1 MVSKGKAILAL
12 LLLAAQGAGTIR
24 AQADGQVSPTV
35 QSAPKT
41 SSTPATRPQTPA
53 TRPLTPAVRPQTP
66 ATYSAAPST
75 HLPAPA
81 ATHNLPPSPG
91 SGASVSGGAT
101 PNCEE
106 GPCDAQPA
114 HITIAT
120 PAPAPAPWQWP
131 DRVAWVA
138 RILLA
143 VLGYVG
149 IMLGLS
155 LLKKI
160 ERQTQYAEA
169 AAQAAADSAQ
179 AALLHAQAII
189 RAERPWI
196 LITAEPSRSLDN
208 SFTVTA
214 TNRGRGPARI
224 ISTVDKI
231 TTAVDQNHLPD
242 QPEFDEVNP
251 SAALSSVVLLPGES
265 TGIKSFSR
273 DEVKDFCGSDEKVKR
288 FEKWEEL
295 ILLYGKVVYR
305 DLVQAGESQTHE
317 TTWCCWYIHGR
328 QKSGMV
334 MAGPAAYNMHT

>member
-12 LLLAAQGAGTIR
+12 LLLAAQGTGTIK
-24 AQADGQVSPTV
+24 AQANGQVAPAA

-41 SSTPATRPQTPA
+41 SST
-53 TRPLTPAVRPQTP
+53 
-66 ATYSAAPST
+66 SAAHSQ
-75 HLPAPA
+75 A
-81 ATHNLPPSPG
+81 AAGTNNLPSSSIASPN
-91 SGASVSGGAT
+91 ANSVAT
-101 PNCEE
+101 PNCAE

-120 PAPAPAPWQWP
+120 PAPAPAPWLWP

-138 RILLA
+138 KILLA

-149 IMLGLS
+149 IMVALS
-155 LLKKI
+155 TLKKI
-160 ERQTQYAEA
+160 DRQSHYAEVT
-169 AAQAAADSAQ
+169 AQAAADSAQ

-196 LITAEPSRSLDN
+196 LITVEPSRSVDN

-224 ISTVDKI
+224 VSTIDRI
-231 TTAVDQNHLPD
+231 TTAVDQTHLPE
-242 QPEFDEVNP
+242 QPEFDEVTP

-265 TGIKSFSR
+265 TAIKSFSR
-273 DEVKDFCGSDEKVKR
+273 DEVKNFCESDEELKR
-288 FEKWEEL
+288 VEKWEEL
-295 ILLYGKVVYR
+295 ILLYGIVVYR
-305 DLVQAGESQTHE
+305 DLMAPGDGETHQTR
-317 TTWCCWYIHGR
+317 WCCWYIHGR

-334 MAGPAAYNMHT
+334 MAGPPAYNMHT

>member
-1 MVSKGKAILAL
+1 MVSKGKVILAL
-12 LLLAAQGAGTIR
+12 LVLAAQGVGMIR
-24 AQADGQVSPTV
+24 AQANGQVSPSG
-35 QSAPKT
+35 QSAPKA
-41 SSTPATRPQTPA
+41 STNSVSRPQTTATRPQT
-53 TRPLTPAVRPQTP
+53 AVPHSP
-66 ATYSAAPST
+66 APST
-75 HLPAPA
+75 TNSLPLSSNT
-81 ATHNLPPSPG
+81 AT
-91 SGASVSGGAT
+91 SVNSGAT

-120 PAPAPAPWQWP
+120 PAPAPAPWLWP

-138 RILLA
+138 KILLA

-149 IMLGLS
+149 IMLALS
-155 LLKKI
+155 TLKKI
-160 ERQTQYAEA
+160 ERQTHYAET

-196 LITAEPSRSLDN
+196 LITAEPSRSVDN

-224 ISTVDKI
+224 VSTIDKT
-231 TTAVDQNHLPD
+231 TTAVDQTHLPN
-242 QPEFDEVNP
+242 QPEFDEVNH
-251 SAALSSVVLLPGES
+251 SAGLSSVVLLPGES
-265 TGIKSFSR
+265 TGIKTFSR
-273 DEVKDFCGSDEKVKR
+273 DEVKSFCGSDEKFKR
-288 FEKWEEL
+288 VEKWEEL
-295 ILLYGKVVYR
+295 ILLYGKVIYR
-305 DLVQAGESQTHE
+305 DLMPLGEGQTHE

-334 MAGPAAYNMHT
+334 MAGPPAYNMHT